1 MVGKAHWTFE
11 DYLEQIFALSAIN
24 EVPGIEQQRLALI
37 EEVWQFYPQEC
48 VELGL
53 TDHAAEYA

>member
-24 EVPGIEQQRLALI
+24 EVPGIEEQRLALI
-37 EEVWQFYPQEC
+37 DEIWEFYPQEC
-48 VELGL
+48 VMIGL
-53 TDHAAEYA
+53 RDRA